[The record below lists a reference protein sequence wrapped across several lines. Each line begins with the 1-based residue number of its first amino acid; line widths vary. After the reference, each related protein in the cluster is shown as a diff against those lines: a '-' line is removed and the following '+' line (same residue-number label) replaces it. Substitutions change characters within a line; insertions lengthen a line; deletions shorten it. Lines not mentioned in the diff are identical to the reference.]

1 MESLA
6 VVIFCNKQVSM
17 LMVSVTGKLARSNF
31 GDEGGEGGGCRE
43 SNDLLTMLY

>member
-31 GDEGGEGGGCRE
+31 GDEGGGCRE